1 MRSSY
6 TIDANARIN
15 IFATWRECWQR
26 RDLIRMLSLRDV
38 KVRYTQTMLGML
50 WAIINPLVSLV
61 LLLFVF
67 HVVAKVDT
75 GGVPPTLFIVSGLCA
90 WNYFAKVVGE
100 SGISIVGAQDL
111 VKKIY
116 FPRLIIPLSKALG
129 GLIDLFIVLIF
140 LAILVIVYHYPVHW
154 HTLLLI
160 PCIVLLFIM
169 AAGFGIWISAL
180 TIRFRDFHYIVPVL
194 LRIGM
199 FVSPIAFNTNAVPQP
214 YKWLMGLNP
223 LTGIIDAFRF
233 ALFQTPYDPTIML
246 MSLSAGMVISLL
258 GLYYFVSMEKYIAD
272 IV

>member
-1 MRSSY
+1 
-6 TIDANARIN
+6 
-15 IFATWRECWQR
+15 
-26 RDLIRMLSLRDV
+26 
-38 KVRYTQTMLGML
+38 
-50 WAIINPLVSLV
+50 
-61 LLLFVF
+61 
-67 HVVAKVDT
+67 VA
-75 GGVPPTLFIVSGLCA
+75 
-90 WNYFAKVVGE
+90 GE

-140 LAILVIVYHYPVHW
+140 LAVLVIVYHYPVHW

-160 PCIVLLFIM
+160 PCLVLLFIM

-199 FVSPIAFNTNAVPQP
+199 FVSPIAFQYQRQYLQT

-223 LTGIIDAFRF
+223 LTGSSMPSVLLYFK
-233 ALFQTPYDPTIML
+233 LPTIP
-246 MSLSAGMVISLL
+246 LSC
-258 GLYYFVSMEKYIAD
+258 
-272 IV
+272 